1 MDLKA
6 FKAGIKQRK
15 ELTLVGPMVAS
26 IPKELHHLPQIL
38 VDGGTRIKKKHPL
51 HFSVGDGDS
60 FGQKLDLKVNPDK
73 DYSDLSL
80 ALSLIPKNIHYIHLV
95 GFLGGREDHELINL
109 GEIHYFL
116 SNCKQTEVHVWGKR
130 KKIYWGLSKGV
141 YRFSQTGT
149 FSLFTFKNNKIS
161 LKGKCEYP
169 LKSKNLKAH
178 SSQGL
183 SNVGFGLISLKC
195 LSPLFVIFPAGKKLG
210 AKK

>member
-6 FKAGIKQRK
+6 FRAGIKQRK
-15 ELTLVGPMVAS
+15 ELTLVGPMTMG

-38 VDGGTRIKKKHPL
+38 VDGGTRLKKKHPL

-60 FGQKLDLKVNPDK
+60 FGKKLDLKVNPNK
-73 DYSDLSL
+73 DYSDLPL
-80 ALSLIPKNIHYIHLV
+80 ALSLIPKNIKKVHLI

-116 SNCKQTEVHVWGKR
+116 AGRKLTEIHLWSGQ
-130 KKIYWGLSKGV
+130 KKIYWGLSKGL
-141 YRFSQTGT
+141 YHFSHTGI
-149 FSLFTFKNNKIS
+149 FSLFTLKTNKIS

-169 LKSKNLKAH
+169 LKAKNLKAH

-183 SNVGFGLISLKC
+183 SNIGFGPISLKC
-195 LSPLFVIFPAGKKLG
+195 DSPLYVIFPAGKKLRF
-210 AKK
+210 KK